1 MSALSAQLKY
11 VIAAL
16 WYLYDLLVAT
26 WNNVVDLLTLYLVLF
41 FLGLSCV
48 ENISDS
54 RFWQIQIVVANS
66 LALSIMWMAHSMHRY
81 LVPEANINDVINTG
95 FWSLIILL
103 KMLIK
108 LLFAEL
114 GVVEEEV
121 ELPQEPEQLAQPE
134 LPEPLPEP
142 LMLSDLLLGLVR
154 VLQDVH
160 FFLAMT
166 GIVLAL
172 VEIIRSVH

>member
-11 VIAAL
+11 VVAAF
-16 WYLYDLLVAT
+16 WYLYDMLVAT

-41 FLGLSCV
+41 FLGLSGA
-48 ENISDS
+48 ENISDL
-54 RFWQIQIVVANS
+54 RFWQIHIVVANL

-81 LVPEANINDVINTG
+81 LLPEANINDVINTG

-108 LLFAEL
+108 LLVAEL
-114 GVVEEEV
+114 GLVEEEV
-121 ELPQEPEQLAQPE
+121 ELPEEPEQLEQPE

-142 LMLSDLLLGLVR
+142 LMLSELLLGLVR

-172 VEIIRSVH
+172 VETIRSVH